1 MITEVYY
8 YIKSTQL
15 QRNVQY
21 FLNEIAVNCFV
32 IQTGSG
38 SNFAHAQYKSCFR
51 YGSSSDMH

>member
-21 FLNEIAVNCFV
+21 FLSEIAVNSYRQEV
-32 IQTGSG
+32 EANSRMRSTNRVTGTD
-38 SNFAHAQYKSCFR
+38 R
-51 YGSSSDMH
+51 VVTMHT